1 MIFYAFTKLTF
12 ILQLI
17 VTKWR
22 FASALSIWDFIIKC
36 YLYVLCKHVLV
47 YYNCIFFYSLF
58 FVSVSRW
65 NPSQLNVVIIIHI
78 LHAWYTLLKHYAY
91 HVQVVVIFCKSLHFL
106 YTGFRFKCHAVHM
119 YRMYFLSHTIFM
131 YIRSEKKIFQTYM
144 LIMLEIMT
152 QCFIDKNLTTM

>member
-12 ILQLI
+12 ILQLF

-22 FASALSIWDFIIKC
+22 FASALSIWNFIIKC
-36 YLYVLCKHVLV
+36 YLYVLCKYVLV
-47 YYNCIFFYSLF
+47 YYNCIFFLQFIFCLGIEVKSVPIKCCDNYTYSTCLIY
-58 FVSVSRW
+58 
-65 NPSQLNVVIIIHI
+65 NVE
-78 LHAWYTLLKHYAY
+78 TLCISCTI
-91 HVQVVVIFCKSLHFL
+91 VIFCKSLHFL
-106 YTGFRFKCHAVHM
+106 YTGFRCKCHAVHM